1 MYVNIVVPLVY
12 KEEDV
17 ILVVTEVQYDKEEK
31 PSMTS
36 PGEQAYVDVLA
47 AYAIEKETGDGRDWR
62 TIYDLNY
69 HYVDKT
75 ILKELRA

>member
-17 ILVVTEVQYDKEEK
+17 ILIVTEVQYDKEEK

-36 PGEQAYVDVLA
+36 PGEPEFIEILA
-47 AYAIEKETGDGRDWR
+47 AYAIEKETGDCRNWRD
-62 TIYDLNY
+62 IYDANWNY
-69 HYVDKT
+69 IHKAL
-75 ILKELRA
+75 LKEIKA